1 MICREYAQVGIQ
13 QADAQTRLMTTFF
26 LHIVDRGRSVSDDH
40 GIELAD
46 LDAAR
51 AEAVRVI
58 SELLDSGAWT
68 PARHS
73 ANYID
78 ITDEHGRVLDTVAV
92 WEVLL
97 RNPKG

>member
-1 MICREYAQVGIQ
+1 M
-13 QADAQTRLMTTFF
+13 
-26 LHIVDRGRSVSDDH
+26 
-40 GIELAD
+40 
-46 LDAAR
+46 
-51 AEAVRVI
+51 RVI
-58 SELLDSGAWT
+58 SELLHSGAWT